1 MLLNELV
8 SKLEYK
14 SLLGNIDVSITGLNF
29 DSRAV
34 KKGNLFIAIS
44 GVHVDG
50 HNFIESSINNGC
62 VAVVCEVL
70 PRNILEGIC
79 YIQVK
84 DSSVALG
91 VLSSIYYENPSSK
104 INIVGVTGTNG
115 KTTIAT
121 LLYELYREAGYKVG
135 LLSTVAN
142 FINEKELKSTH
153 TTPDVL
159 SINKLLKE
167 MIDCGCE
174 YCFMEVS
181 SHAIDQN
188 RVSNI
193 CFKGGIFTNITHDHL
208 DYHKTFAEYIKV
220 KKKFFDN
227 LPNGS
232 FSITNIDDKN
242 GLIMLQNTHAEKK
255 TYSIRSIADYKAR
268 VIESHFTGMLMEIN
282 GREVWTSLIGAYNA
296 SNILAVYGAAESLGM
311 SAYDILKYISGLKP
325 VAGRLETVLSKDG
338 IMGIVDYAHTPDA
351 LKNVLEN
358 ITNLKKSSQSI
369 ISVVG
374 AGGERDKAKRPEMA
388 KIAAI
393 YSDKLILTSDNPR
406 SENPSDIIEDMKNG
420 LSKDALSKTISIIDR
435 KEAIR
440 TSILLANKGDIVLVA
455 GKGHEN
461 YQEINGVRT
470 HFDDK
475 EIIEEIFNN

>member
-461 YQEINGVRT
+461 YQEINGVRI

>member
-1 MLLNELV
+1 
-8 SKLEYK
+8 
-14 SLLGNIDVSITGLNF
+14 
-29 DSRAV
+29 
-34 KKGNLFIAIS
+34 
-44 GVHVDG
+44 
-50 HNFIESSINNGC
+50 
-62 VAVVCEVL
+62 
-70 PRNILEGIC
+70 
-79 YIQVK
+79 
-84 DSSVALG
+84 
-91 VLSSIYYENPSSK
+91 
-104 INIVGVTGTNG
+104 
-115 KTTIAT
+115 
-121 LLYELYREAGYKVG
+121 
-135 LLSTVAN
+135 
-142 FINEKELKSTH
+142 
-153 TTPDVL
+153 
-159 SINKLLKE
+159 

-174 YCFMEVS
+174 FCFMEVS

-188 RVSNI
+188 RVNNI

-208 DYHKTFAEYIKV
+208 DYHKTFSEYIRV

-227 LPNGS
+227 LPKDS

-242 GLIMLQNTHAEKK
+242 GLIMLQNTRAEKK
-255 TYSIRSIADYKAR
+255 TYSIRSLADYKAR
-268 VIESHFTGMLMEIN
+268 VIESHFTGMLIELN

-311 SAYDILKYISGLKP
+311 NTDDILKYISGFKP
-325 VAGRLETVLSKDG
+325 VAGRLETVISKYG

-358 ITNLKKSSQSI
+358 IINLKKSSQSI

-388 KIAAI
+388 RIAAM

-420 LSKDALSKTISIIDR
+420 LSNESLSKTISIIDR

-461 YQEINGVRT
+461 YQEINGVRI

-475 EIIEEIFNN
+475 EIIKEIYNN